1 VIIRG
6 YSPSKGDTNLQL
18 PTSSTCVNLLK
29 LPDYKDKE
37 TLREKLMYAINAGA
51 GFDLS

>member
-6 YSPSKGDTNLQL
+6 YSSRKGYTDLQL

-29 LPDYKDKE
+29 LPDYKDKA